1 MAKVN
6 MVNLTRRDKERNTI
20 QTEAEA
26 SYTVFEMNGERY
38 FQIDTYGTRG
48 RKEQGKVS
56 QVLQFDEES
65 VKLLIKLLTTE
76 FRF

>member
-6 MVNLTRRDKERNTI
+6 MANLTRRDKERNTI

>member
-6 MVNLTRRDKERNTI
+6 VVNLTRRDKERNTI
-20 QTEAEA
+20 QTETEA
-26 SYTVFEMNGERY
+26 SYTVFEMDGERY
-38 FQIDTYGTRG
+38 FQIDTYGTRY

>member
-6 MVNLTRRDKERNTI
+6 VVNLTRMDKERNTI

-26 SYTVFEMNGERY
+26 SYTVFEMDGERY
-38 FQIDTYGTRG
+38 FQIDTYGTRY

>member
-6 MVNLTRRDKERNTI
+6 VVNLTRRDKERNTI

-26 SYTVFEMNGERY
+26 SYTVFEMDGERY
-38 FQIDTYGTRG
+38 FQIDTYGTRY

>member
-6 MVNLTRRDKERNTI
+6 VVNLTRRDKERNTI
-20 QTEAEA
+20 QTETEA
-26 SYTVFEMNGERY
+26 SYTIFEMDGKRY
-38 FQIDTYGTRG
+38 FQIDTYGTRY